1 MALAHEFGPFEVV
14 DLGENE
20 VFWQPAG
27 RHEANAR
34 APMHGVSRAVP
45 AVSDPAM
52 KVRRFVHDRSGLPL
66 AVQRPESIRFAETVA
81 PSGWYIRA
89 ND

>member
-1 MALAHEFGPFEVV
+1 MAFAHEFGPFEIV
-14 DLGENE
+14 DLGKRR
-20 VFWQPAG
+20 VSWQRAG
-27 RHEANAR
+27 RHQAR
-34 APMHGVSRAVP
+34 ACASVYGVSRAVP
-45 AVSDPAM
+45 AVRDPAV

-81 PSGWYIRA
+81 PSGWYISA